1 MVTACHTLV
10 IMSHFTTMQIWSEY
24 KLKKKGSKLVYGEDL
39 RSLTS
44 NTKNRGNNHL
54 SRRFERCSFWYFL
67 PKSLTKIC
75 LCCIPFFHFRQYRLL
90 KLVVG
95 RLRDRSSNVR
105 KHAVQ
110 LLTILLQCNPYNS
123 SLPVEDI
130 KEQVKIG
137 KNPCILL
144 PKLFWPTVRKIIL
157 VIDHWWDH

>member
-1 MVTACHTLV
+1 
-10 IMSHFTTMQIWSEY
+10 MQVWSAY
-24 KLKKKGSKLVYGEDL
+24 KLQKIRSKLVFDEDL

-44 NTKNRGNNHL
+44 KTKKWGNNHL
-54 SRRFERCSFWYFL
+54 SRRFERYSFWYFL

-75 LCCIPFFHFRQYRLL
+75 LCWIPFLFHFSQYRLL

-110 LLTILLQCNPYNS
+110 LLTILLQNNPYNS

-130 KEQVKIG
+130 KEQVKIE
-137 KNPCILL
+137 KKSLMVFCWSSCILRRL
-144 PKLFWPTVRKIIL
+144 QIL
-157 VIDHWWDH
+157 RNLHLTFVLWSAGQK